1 METRVLT
8 AHIPV
13 ALAEKVDERARLQ
26 ERPRGWVVKQALADW
41 VALEEERHRM
51 TLEGLADVDAGRTV
65 DDATV
70 QAWLDSLDTDDPLPV
85 PQAL

>member
-1 METRVLT
+1 
-8 AHIPV
+8 
-13 ALAEKVDERARLQ
+13 
-26 ERPRGWVVKQALADW
+26 VKQALADW